1 MAKDEAN
8 DSNTSGNFG
17 GSVCLRLLFRVQ
29 WSLMARRSWNRLC
42 RDLTQKYFVSG
53 MERIHESQA
62 CTLEPHL

>member
-29 WSLMARRSWNRLC
+29 VEPNGTEELEQAMQGSDPKVLC
-42 RDLTQKYFVSG
+42 VRHGKDT
-53 MERIHESQA
+53 
-62 CTLEPHL
+62 